1 MLITI
6 NAALFLI
13 VQEVIFLPQNCPS
26 LRSGRF
32 GGQKSLD
39 PLEKPREI
47 ADYVMK
53 ST

>member
-13 VQEVIFLPQNCPS
+13 VREVIFYPKIGVQNS
-26 LRSGRF
+26 LG
-32 GGQKSLD
+32 

-47 ADYVMK
+47 ADYVLK
-53 ST
+53 STQGTGT